1 MSSVNEKGDWTTGSF
16 RPKTIDEMAL
26 YPELRDLLT
35 MYALYGIYEHII
47 MVGSYG
53 VGKTT
58 AARILA
64 DTGIFSVIEVDC
76 EEKMSASLIDKI
88 VKQTTSMT
96 IFGKKRL
103 FVMDEFHKI
112 PKKTQDRLKK
122 MLEDRKE
129 NNKFIFCVNDYDAV
143 AEGIKS
149 RCVKLIFD
157 VGMVSDVDNRFHIH
171 KHLTDMD
178 IDGWKQELKR
188 IGKSISIRAGNEAPD
203 EMIDKMLTKP
213 EYIKDTRSFLIALQ
227 MQINIQTMKNKT

>member
-1 MSSVNEKGDWTTGSF
+1 MASVYEKGDWTTGSF

-35 MYALYGIYEHII
+35 MYALYGIYDHII
-47 MVGSYG
+47 MVGSFG

-76 EEKMSASLIDKI
+76 EEKMSAALIDKI

-96 IFGKKRL
+96 VFGKPRL
-103 FVMDEFHKI
+103 FVMDEFHTI

-122 MLEDRKE
+122 ILEDRKE
-129 NNKFIFCVNDYDAV
+129 NNKFVFCVNDYGAV
-143 AEGIKS
+143 SEAIHS
-149 RCVKLIFD
+149 RCVRLVFD
-157 VGMVSDVDNRFHIH
+157 VGMVSDVDNTFHIH

-188 IGKSISIRAGNEAPD
+188 IGKSISNRAGNEAPD
-203 EMIDKMLTKP
+203 EMIDKVLTNIA
-213 EYIKDTRSFLIALQ
+213 YIKDTRSFLIALQ
-227 MQINIQTMKNKT
+227 MRLNIHTMKNKT